1 MGMHPKHDRSAEI
14 ANFYALLFED
24 DKASALAFL
33 QAQGLIDAAALPRW
47 QALCEAWQGAG
58 IARAEACDY
67 FRAALAARPEDGV
80 LLPARRTLQIIANY
94 RAAIARFGARFSQV
108 EDLRGKVA
116 LDFGAGVY
124 SPLTAS
130 AVLYCNGFERAY
142 AFEPFPIHPTFVQTA
157 WLTLING
164 MIDQPAPYLFSGIA
178 PDEFLARAR
187 SLLLPGLS
195 DALQAFARRE
205 TVSLALGGVVL
216 VSDMA
221 ALPRGGI
228 DVHFSNSVLEHV
240 DDIGLY
246 FDRLAACAAPGGQGF
261 HIVDFC
267 DHRHY
272 DDPRLHPME
281 KYYDGVCHEING
293 LLPAAM
299 EAAIAGAG
307 WRLAKETR
315 QVVPLTYFEQE
326 MRRLLPPYASASM
339 AELEQYVNYYHVTR

>member
-47 QALCEAWQGAG
+47 QALCEDWQGAG

-187 SLLLPGLS
+187 SLLLPGLG

-221 ALPRGGI
+221 ALPRGG
-228 DVHFSNSVLEHV
+228 
-240 DDIGLY
+240 
-246 FDRLAACAAPGGQGF
+246 DRRAFQQFRSRACGRYRAVFRPPGCLCGAWRAGIPHRGF
-261 HIVDFC
+261 L
-267 DHRHY
+267 RS
-272 DDPRLHPME
+272 P
-281 KYYDGVCHEING
+281 
-293 LLPAAM
+293 
-299 EAAIAGAG
+299 
-307 WRLAKETR
+307 
-315 QVVPLTYFEQE
+315 PL
-326 MRRLLPPYASASM
+326 R
-339 AELEQYVNYYHVTR
+339 

>member
-1 MGMHPKHDRSAEI
+1 MGMHPKHDRSAAI
-14 ANFYALLFED
+14 ANFYSLLFED
-24 DKASALAFL
+24 DKAPALAFL
-33 QAQGLIDAAALPRW
+33 QAQGLIDVAALPRW
-47 QALCEAWQGAG
+47 QAMLEAWRQPGVV
-58 IARAEACDY
+58 RAEACDY
-67 FRAALAARPEDGV
+67 FRAALAARPEDGG
-80 LLPARRTLQIIANY
+80 LLPPRRTLQIIGNY
-94 RAAIARFGARFSQV
+94 LAAIERFGARLRHV
-108 EDLRGKVA
+108 DDLRGKCA

-142 AFEPFPIHPTFVQTA
+142 AFEPFPIHPSFVQSA
-157 WLTLING
+157 WLNLINS
-164 MIDQPAPYLFSGIA
+164 MIDQPAAYLFSEIA
-178 PDEFLARAR
+178 PDAFLARAR
-187 SLLLPGLS
+187 SLLVPGLR

-205 TVSLALGGVVL
+205 IVSLALGGVVL

-221 ALPRGGI
+221 ALPHGRI

-246 FDRLAACAAPGGQGF
+246 FERLAACAVPGGQGF

-315 QVVPLTYFEQE
+315 QVVPSTYFEQE
-326 MRRLLPPYASASM
+326 ARRLLPPYADAPM
-339 AELEQYVNYYHVTR
+339 GELEQYVNYYHVTR